1 MTDDLDTLE
10 RDPGDEDE
18 AREAAE
24 DTDEPRDNQ
33 PWAKASSGDVDSP

>member
-10 RDPGDEDE
+10 REPGDEDE
-18 AREAAE
+18 ARDAE
-24 DTDEPRDNQ
+24 TDEPRDNQ

>member
-18 AREAAE
+18 AREPVE
-24 DTDEPRDNQ
+24 EPRDNQ